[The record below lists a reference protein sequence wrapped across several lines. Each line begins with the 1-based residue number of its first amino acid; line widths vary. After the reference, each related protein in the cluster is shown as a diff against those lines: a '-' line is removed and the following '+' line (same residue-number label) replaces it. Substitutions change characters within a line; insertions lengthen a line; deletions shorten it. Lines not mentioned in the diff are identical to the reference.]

1 MRFRLIGV
9 LGVSLILSAC
19 ASGFVSSWKAP
30 DAQPL
35 QVTGSKVAAMVM
47 MKDQTQRRAAEDA
60 LARELNARGAMGV
73 AAYTVLPPNQSLDDE
88 AAVRAILEREGFQ
101 GVVAMRPIS
110 TEKEISSTPPT
121 YAGPV
126 YGGFWGGYYPYGW
139 GAAYG
144 PAVVSPGEIRT
155 DTIVTIETLVYSL
168 RQNKL
173 VWAGQSKSTNPS
185 TVDRLVK
192 ETAKKAATELSKQGL
207 LAG

>member
-1 MRFRLIGV
+1 MRFKLMGV
-9 LGVSLILSAC
+9 LGLGLMLSAC
-19 ASGFVSSWKAP
+19 ASPLVSSWKAP
-30 DAQPL
+30 DAVPL

-47 MKDQTQRRAAEDA
+47 MKDQTSRRAAEDS
-60 LARELNARGAMGV
+60 LARELSARGAVGV
-73 AAYTVLPPNQSLDDE
+73 PSYTVLPANQDTTDE

-101 GVVAMRPIS
+101 GVVVMRPIS

-155 DTIVTIETLVYSL
+155 DTIVTVETLVYSL

-173 VWAGQSKSTNPS
+173 VWAGQSKTTNPS
-185 TVDRLVK
+185 SVDRLVK
-192 ETAKKAATELSKQGL
+192 DTAKQAAGELQRQGL
-207 LAG
+207 FAS